1 VIRRF
6 SDLVARGTARHGER
20 FDPSELAEEFRRYY
34 ETGERIRV
42 VTTYGQG
49 ESAETYTRTGT
60 VGVTTGWRPAFLL
73 IHRSSDHGSSDLLS
87 DRDRVV
93 AVKRGREYVPV
104 RRYA

>member
-1 VIRRF
+1 MIRRF

-20 FDPSELAEEFRRYY
+20 FDPSELAKEFRHYY

-42 VTTYGQG
+42 VSEYAGGGTYV
-49 ESAETYTRTGT
+49 RTGT